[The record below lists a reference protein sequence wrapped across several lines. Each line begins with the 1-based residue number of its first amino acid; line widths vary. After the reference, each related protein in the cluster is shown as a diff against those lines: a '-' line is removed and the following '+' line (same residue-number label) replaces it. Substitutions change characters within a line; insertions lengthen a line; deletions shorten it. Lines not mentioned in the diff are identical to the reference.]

1 MKIVLTLW
9 LLRTTF
15 ALFKD
20 FVQANAWWFCS
31 SERKLTHE
39 NMIAHVGVELK
50 TIQGAFVTELDLF
63 MRNIIFH
70 NQKNSDANSNL

>member
-1 MKIVLTLW
+1 
-9 LLRTTF
+9 
-15 ALFKD
+15 
-20 FVQANAWWFCS
+20 
-31 SERKLTHE
+31 
-39 NMIAHVGVELK
+39 MIAHVGVELK